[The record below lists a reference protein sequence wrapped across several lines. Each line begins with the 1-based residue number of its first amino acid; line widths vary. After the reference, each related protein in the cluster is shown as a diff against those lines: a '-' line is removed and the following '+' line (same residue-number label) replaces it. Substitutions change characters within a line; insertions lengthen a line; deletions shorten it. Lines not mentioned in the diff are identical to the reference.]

1 MLLIFARDGCFVWGR
16 TVEPNTMFL
25 LKRQCKYQYP
35 SLPVRTLRCC
45 KIGWTH
51 FFKVSQLISNS
62 WCQNMVPSEL
72 WFCILSVQNE
82 GEKRRV
88 KGGKEEGVGGKGRT
102 RTTSSSQLELELLQR
117 LHVTNSHGVPYF
129 PIFFLVDI
137 AKFTLNFTL
146 FL

>member
-1 MLLIFARDGCFVWGR
+1 M
-16 TVEPNTMFL
+16 
-25 LKRQCKYQYP
+25 
-35 SLPVRTLRCC
+35 
-45 KIGWTH
+45 
-51 FFKVSQLISNS
+51 
-62 WCQNMVPSEL
+62 PSEL
-72 WFCILSVQNE
+72 WFCILSVQKE
-82 GEKRRV
+82 GEKRWV

-102 RTTSSSQLELELLQR
+102 TTSSSSQLELELLQR